1 MLHFF
6 IPENLKKIL
15 ENILENTGISCS
27 NVDGHPVGMCRE
39 VAPLETSR
47 NSFLT
52 AVAGL
57 QSTRCNVLKTNS

>member
-6 IPENLKKIL
+6 IPENLKK
-15 ENILENTGISCS
+15 NTEKYTGKYWNCS

-52 AVAGL
+52 VVAG
-57 QSTRCNVLKTNS
+57 QSTHCNVLKTNS